1 VEAMR
6 DVVSE
11 GLEGQRLPTV
21 LMAAFGALALVLAS
35 VGVYAMFAAMAAAR
49 EREFAVCMAL
59 GSSRRAIARLVLS
72 QGGRWMALG
81 LAAGAFG
88 CVIVS
93 RSLGAMLYGVEPLDP
108 LALGTA
114 GLLPITCGAIAL
126 LVPVRRATR
135 ADPVSILR

>member
-1 VEAMR
+1 MCTR
-6 DVVSE
+6 CS
-11 GLEGQRLPTV
+11 R
-21 LMAAFGALALVLAS
+21 AA
-35 VGVYAMFAAMAAAR
+35 
-49 EREFAVCMAL
+49 
-59 GSSRRAIARLVLS
+59 AIARLVLS

-126 LVPVRRATR
+126 LVPVQRATR